1 MSMNERPF
9 LSRVVILLVLS
20 LVMGA
25 CAQTPPPSTSA
36 TPTTD
41 PAHLTAFA
49 QPQPTYPP
57 IPTPTPA
64 LTPPPMGPVP
74 HDCPP
79 GPTPQPI
86 LPGIGP
92 VVGSS
97 PVWVNGFNGPHAVV
111 YLDQAASFDKHGWG
125 QKMIWEVGPNYTHL
139 VTLHGANLQS
149 GAPIWF
155 ELDGIPRTSPVLD
168 PQHPNHPGSNVG
180 GDWAEWWSYVF
191 VPTAGCY
198 YLDASWPGGH
208 WHITFAAGC
217 CWSGVGEKVN
227 PWGAEQKGIRA

>member
-1 MSMNERPF
+1 MKERPF
-9 LSRVVILLVLS
+9 LSRVVILLALS
-20 LVMGA
+20 LVTGA

-36 TPTTD
+36 TPTID

-49 QPQPTYPP
+49 RSATSNANYTP

-86 LPGIGP
+86 LPGLGP

-97 PVWVNGFNGPHAVV
+97 PVWVAGVDGPHAVI
-111 YLDQAASFDKHGWG
+111 YLDQAFFDKPGWG
-125 QKMIWEVGPNYTHL
+125 WKMVWEVGPNYTHL
-139 VTLHGANLQS
+139 VTRQGESLRTHQPLWFQLNDQD
-149 GAPIWF
+149 PIV
-155 ELDGIPRTSPVLD
+155 TSLVLD

-180 GDWAEWWSYVF
+180 GDWAE
-191 VPTAGCY
+191 
-198 YLDASWPGGH
+198 
-208 WHITFAAGC
+208 
-217 CWSGVGEKVN
+217 
-227 PWGAEQKGIRA
+227 